1 MTGGNSKNVWI
12 KYWKKIVGVRSKHY
26 DVPGGAVGREFV
38 DLLAEEV
45 TLLCKGK
52 EISERFIVFLAVIL
66 QRDTMVTKTIDI
78 CRVFRHRIDLW
89 RHEQFDTLIF
99 EFLRC
104 SKIQSNQNQF
114 RAQIKGILK
123 SYAQRPT

>member
-1 MTGGNSKNVWI
+1 MMFLVELWDES
-12 KYWKKIVGVRSKHY
+12 
-26 DVPGGAVGREFV
+26 
-38 DLLAEEV
+38 LAEEV

-104 SKIQSNQNQF
+104 SKLWINPEQPKPIQSTN
-114 RAQIKGILK
+114 
-123 SYAQRPT
+123 